1 MSRDEREEQAPAS
14 GLAIVEKL
22 IGLLII
28 LIGALIAYA
37 TYQNI
42 SNEGPNP
49 GIFITVGV
57 ALIGVGFLLLIV
69 RTP

>member
-1 MSRDEREEQAPAS
+1 MSRDKREEKTPAS
-14 GLAIVEKL
+14 GLVIVEKL

-42 SNEGPNP
+42 GNEGPNP
-49 GIFITVGV
+49 GIFITVGF
-57 ALIGVGFLLLIV
+57 AFIGLGFLLLIV
-69 RTP
+69 QTP